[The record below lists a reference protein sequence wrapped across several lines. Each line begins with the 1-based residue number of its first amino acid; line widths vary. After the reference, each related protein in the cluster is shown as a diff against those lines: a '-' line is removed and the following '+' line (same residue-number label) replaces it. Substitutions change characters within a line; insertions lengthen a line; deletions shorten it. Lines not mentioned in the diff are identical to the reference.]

1 MKTQIIGLRAAAVAC
16 AVALYGCDGGTTL
29 NGPEVVTPDNTVG
42 ETTPGDVPAIL
53 AADSADDLIRE
64 SLLGFYTSPSGRGA
78 GVGGT
83 GGVQIE
89 AIAAPVSADLSDSA
103 STESGSGQSRFS
115 NTNVQEQGVD
125 ESDRVKIDGD
135 VLFALERPDV
145 NYYGYGGPFPVDVAI
160 DVIDVLPG
168 AIPYQPQI
176 DTLSAYRLDGDN
188 SSVVSRLSLD
198 ALSGRSTTGMY
209 LHKNGSN
216 TDLVLLSGQ
225 SFSPWDSWGTSLA
238 WSGLETRISWV
249 DASDAGNMSVTRS
262 MDIQGHLISSR
273 RVDNR
278 LILVTRFHPQIPG
291 ILPYVSSQADIETNR
306 NIIANADVSDFMP
319 TLSITEDGNTVE
331 RPIINDNL
339 CYSTKAT
346 DDQGSNTS
354 DTSLYYPSPSIV
366 SIINIDLNNLN
377 SNISNACFIGDSET
391 LYVSQQAVY
400 LATTQ
405 YEYASISTDSQ
416 GWPVDEEID
425 VAITRPLVYVQ
436 PDITTEIHKFSFN
449 GAGAPVFKGSGSVKG
464 HLGWNPDRKPFRM
477 SEKDGNLRVVTFDE
491 SRDVSPVT
499 LSILRESGGKLA
511 TLSTLPNNARPAPIG
526 KPGES
531 LYASRFIGDRAYL
544 VTFRVTDP
552 LYVLDVS
559 NPNDPSIA
567 GELEIPGYSDYLH
580 PVNDSLLIGLG
591 KDAIAASNIGWG
603 DGRGAWY
610 QGVKLALYDVADPAN
625 PFVADERIIGKRG
638 SESPALSQHHSFAYL
653 QGNGA
658 RNARFAFPAAVHNE
672 PTTGQ
677 PQAWSEWTS
686 NNLLTMEVDENS
698 NKFVDVPGWKFES
711 RDSGFQ
717 YSPVGLEN
725 DRAIIG
731 TDGGLYM
738 IHNGTLHYGQW
749 GNSEPTASVSD

>member
-1 MKTQIIGLRAAAVAC
+1 MKKQTIGIGTAALAC
-16 AVALYGCDGGTTL
+16 AFALYGCDGGTTL
-29 NGPEVVTPDNTVG
+29 SGPDVVTPTDNGG
-42 ETTPGDVPAIL
+42 ENTTVPAIL

-64 SLLGFYTSPSGRGA
+64 SLLGFYTSPNDG
-78 GVGGT
+78 
-83 GGVQIE
+83 GGVLGGGLVDS
-89 AIAAPVSADLSDSA
+89 IAAPVSADLSN
-103 STESGSGQSRFS
+103 STLAESSDGQSRFS
-115 NTNVQEQGVD
+115 DTNVQEQGVD
-125 ESDRVKIDGD
+125 ESDRVKVDGD

-145 NYYGYGGPFPVDVAI
+145 NYYGYGGPFPVDIA
-160 DVIDVLPG
+160 IDVLPG

-188 SSVVSRLSLD
+188 SSVLSRLSLD
-198 ALSGRSTTGMY
+198 ELSGRSTSGMY
-209 LHKNGSN
+209 LYKNGTN

-225 SFSPWDSWGTSLA
+225 GFSAWDSWGTSFA
-238 WSGLETRISWV
+238 WRGLDTRVSWV
-249 DASDAGNMSVTRS
+249 DASDAGNMSVKRS

-273 RVDNR
+273 RIDNR

-291 ILPYVSSQADIETNR
+291 ILPYVSSEADIETNR
-306 NIIANADVSDFMP
+306 SIISNADVTDFMP
-319 TLSITEDGNTVE
+319 TLSITENGNTVE
-331 RPIINDNL
+331 RQVINDNL
-339 CYSTKAT
+339 CYSAKVV
-346 DDQGSNTS
+346 DDQGEVDGVSE
-354 DTSLYYPSPSIV
+354 TSLYYPSPSIV
-366 SIINIDLNNLN
+366 SIITVDLNNLN

-405 YEYASISTDSQ
+405 YEYTTISSTDSQ
-416 GWPVDEEID
+416 VRPDEAID
-425 VAITRPLVYVQ
+425 VAIARPLVYLQ

-449 GAGAPVFKGSGSVKG
+449 GTGAPVFKGSGSVKG

-499 LSILRESGGKLA
+499 LNILRESGGKLA
-511 TLSTLPNNARPAPIG
+511 TLSTLPNNSRPAPIG

-591 KDAIAASNIGWG
+591 KDAIADNNTGWG

-610 QGVKLALYDVADPAN
+610 QGVKLALYDVADPAR

-638 SESPALSQHHSFAYL
+638 SQSPALSQHHSFAYL
-653 QGNGA
+653 QGGGS
-658 RNARFAFPAAVHNE
+658 RNARFAFPASIHNE
-672 PTTGQ
+672 PTSGQ
-677 PQAWSEWTS
+677 PQATAQWTS
-686 NNLLTMEVDENS
+686 NNMLAMEVDESS

-711 RDSGFQ
+711 RDSGFE

-731 TDGGLYM
+731 ADGGLYV

-749 GNSEPTASVSD
+749 GNAEPAASVSD